1 MEIGNVDWWEEL
13 KDEVK
18 DIKKMKKNG
27 NSIKISR
34 KYWCK
39 ELIM

>member
-27 NSIKISR
+27 NSIKN
-34 KYWCK
+34 
-39 ELIM
+39 